1 MKQIDTLVPL
11 SLSLLWCFHDMT
23 ATSKLLQVLLV
34 HSPSEDVLLVVA
46 PVPVAGSV
54 MVNTLGPHALAVAG
68 PIALVAGHPGVV
80 LQPLL
85 LPVPGVKAQPVPG
98 VVVGGV
104 GHPVDHSSLL
114 LTHTRLAT
122 IFC

>member
-1 MKQIDTLVPL
+1 
-11 SLSLLWCFHDMT
+11 
-23 ATSKLLQVLLV
+23 
-34 HSPSEDVLLVVA
+34 
-46 PVPVAGSV
+46 

-80 LQPLL
+80 LEPLL

-114 LTHTRLAT
+114 LTHTRLAQYSVELGFT
-122 IFC
+122 GFLSKEFPIHVFTPWQTNND